1 MAEYKIISEPR
12 TNFAKGETKK
22 LRREGRI
29 PAVYYFHKQKSLPI
43 SIDLKEFRAAIQSRQ
58 RLFDLTIGENSH
70 KCVVKDVQF
79 NPITD
84 QAIHVDFMGV
94 DLQEVIHINIPI
106 NLVGESVGVKTAE
119 GVLTQHL
126 WELEVKCRVS
136 EIPEALALD
145 VTDLDLGD
153 SIFVSDVKLE
163 KDVEILTS
171 PSTSIVSVVKAT
183 GVSVEEVVEEEIE
196 EEEVAE
202 EESKEESEKEKK

>member
-12 TNFAKGETKK
+12 TNFAKGETKR

-58 RLFDLTIGENSH
+58 RLFDLTIGRKGH

-84 QAIHVDFMGV
+84 NAIHVDFMGV

-106 NLVGESVGVKTAE
+106 NLVGESIGVKTAE
-119 GVLTQHL
+119 GVLAQHL

-183 GVSVEEVVEEEIE
+183 GVAVEEVVEEEIE

>member
-94 DLQEVIHINIPI
+94 NLQEVIHINIPI
-106 NLVGESVGVKTAE
+106 NFVGESVGVKTAD

-163 KDVEILTS
+163 KDVEILTP

-183 GVSVEEVVEEEIE
+183 GAAVEEVVEEEIE

>member
-84 QAIHVDFMGV
+84 NAIHVDFMGV

-106 NLVGESVGVKTAE
+106 NLVGESIGVKTAE
-119 GVLTQHL
+119 GVLAQHL

-183 GVSVEEVVEEEIE
+183 GVAVEEEVEEEIE

>member
-94 DLQEVIHINIPI
+94 NLQEVIHINIPI
-106 NLVGESVGVKTAE
+106 NFVGESAGVKTAD

-153 SIFVSDVKLE
+153 SISVSDVKLE
-163 KDVEILTS
+163 KDVEILTP
-171 PSTSIVSVVKAT
+171 PSTSIVSVVKPT
-183 GVSVEEVVEEEIE
+183 GAAVEEVVEEEIE

>member
-12 TNFAKGETKK
+12 TNFAKGETKR

-29 PAVYYFHKQKSLPI
+29 PAVYYFHKQKSFPI

-84 QAIHVDFMGV
+84 NAIHVDFMGV

-106 NLVGESVGVKTAE
+106 NLVGESSGVKTAD
-119 GVLTQHL
+119 GVLAQHL

-153 SIFVSDVKLE
+153 SIFVSDLKLE

-183 GVSVEEVVEEEIE
+183 GAAVEEEVEEEIE